1 MLTCVLATS
10 TYCKQCSVGSL
21 ADSLFSELYAHSVCL
36 HRLYTTH
43 IQGAA
48 ILDGCVLSGNTAVQT
63 GGSILVAA
71 AVVQPAAVRADGVLT
86 RQQATA
92 ATTLSNCTLHGNT
105 AASGGAVACA
115 VDANVAMTECLVYN
129 NTAVTDVSDNSSK
142 LNVDGFS
149 VTTTEMVP

>member
-1 MLTCVLATS
+1 M
-10 TYCKQCSVGSL
+10 YQ
-21 ADSLFSELYAHSVCL
+21 H
-36 HRLYTTH
+36 TTH

-48 ILDGCVLSGNTAVQT
+48 VLDNCVLSDNTAVQS
-63 GGSILVAA
+63 GGSMLVAA